1 MIYIEVPNTKDDTN
15 NLHQLPPMSVLSD
28 QSRRHSSVLSM
39 RARRMEERRARIL
52 RWQRGSD
59 ELQVMILASI
69 GDMALAAIVADCTG
83 VDLGEVSAAMALWRG
98 EGWWRHRG

>member
-39 RARRMEERRARIL
+39 RARIL